1 MGMLTHLF
9 KAAAEKR
16 AEVRRKIYLEES
28 ARYEKRNEKISSLSK
43 RLKEIIDS
51 YAEDLEKANCHIKV
65 GDDVTL
71 NVYDFERP
79 TRNGWDGGPN
89 MLLGYITQ
97 KEELLGMP
105 ILKIESIYV
114 DKSLAHEKIDNFLNN
129 LEDYQINEY
138 VVQGNHT
145 LEITYSTYLGRKEM
159 SNVFG
164 KFGLYRTAK
173 FSSPYKFQPSW
184 GLNVNAFLV
193 IGTPSALRTQ
203 EIYAMQAK
211 RTHMWKEHNEFSK
224 EVDAFIK
231 QSSLD
236 FAF

>member
-28 ARYEKRNEKISSLSK
+28 ARYEKHQEKVTSLSK

-71 NVYDFERP
+71 NIYDFERP

-89 MLLGYITQ
+89 MLLGYIIQ
-97 KEELLGMP
+97 KEDLVEIP
-105 ILKIESIYV
+105 TFKIESIYV
-114 DKSLAHEKIDNFLNN
+114 DKSLAHEKIDNFLSNLDDHQLNVYAMQNN
-129 LEDYQINEY
+129 
-138 VVQGNHT
+138 HS
-145 LEITYSTYLGRKEM
+145 LEIAYSNYLHGRDQSKC
-159 SNVFG
+159 FG
-164 KFGLYRTAK
+164 RFGLYRTAM

-184 GLNVNAFLV
+184 GLNVNAWLV
-193 IGTPSALRTQ
+193 LGTPAALRTQ
-203 EIYAMQAK
+203 EIYSMISK
-211 RTHMWKEHNEFSK
+211 RTHMWKEHNEYSK
-224 EVDAFIK
+224 EVDTFIK

>member
-1 MGMLTHLF
+1 MGLLTSLF

-16 AEVRRKIYLEES
+16 AAVRRKIYLEES
-28 ARYEKRNEKISSLSK
+28 DRYEKRNEATRSLSK
-43 RLKEIIDS
+43 RLKEIVDS
-51 YAEDLEKANCHIKV
+51 YAEDLKKATCHIKV

-71 NVYDFERP
+71 NIYDFERP
-79 TRNGWDGGPN
+79 ASNGWDGGPN
-89 MLLGYITQ
+89 MLLGYIAQ
-97 KEELLGMP
+97 KEDLLEMP

-114 DKSLAHEKIDNFLNN
+114 DKSLAHEKIDNFLSN
-129 LEDYQINEY
+129 LDDHQLNVCAMQNSIS
-138 VVQGNHT
+138 
-145 LEITYSTYLGRKEM
+145 LEVAYSNYLGSREV

-164 KFGLYRTAK
+164 KFGLYRTAR

-193 IGTPSALRTQ
+193 LGAPAALRTQ
-203 EIYAMQAK
+203 EIYSMILK

-224 EVDAFIK
+224 EVDLFIK

>member
-1 MGMLTHLF
+1 MGLLTLLF

-16 AEVRRKIYLEES
+16 AAKRLQIYNEES
-28 ARYEKRNEKISSLSK
+28 ARYEKRNEATRSLDK

-71 NVYDFERP
+71 NIYDFERP

-89 MLLGYITQ
+89 MLLGYIIQ
-97 KEELLGMP
+97 KEDLVEIP
-105 ILKIESIYV
+105 TFKIESIYV
-114 DKSLAHEKIDNFLNN
+114 DKSLAHEKIDNFLSN
-129 LEDYQINEY
+129 LDDHQLNVYAKQNS
-138 VVQGNHT
+138 HS
-145 LEITYSTYLGRKEM
+145 LEIAYSNYLGSREV

-184 GLNVNAFLV
+184 GLNVNAWLV
-193 IGTPSALRTQ
+193 LGTPAALRTQ
-203 EIYAMQAK
+203 EIYSMISK
-211 RTHMWKEHNEFSK
+211 RTQMWKEHNEFSK
-224 EVDAFIK
+224 EVDTFIK
-231 QSSLD
+231 QSSMD

>member
-1 MGMLTHLF
+1 MGLLTPLF

-16 AEVRRKIYLEES
+16 AAARRKIYLEES
-28 ARYEKRNEKISSLSK
+28 ARYEKRNETTSSLSK
-43 RLKEIIDS
+43 RLKEIIDRH
-51 YAEDLEKANCHIKV
+51 AEDLEKSNCHIKV

-79 TRNGWDGGPN
+79 TRNGWDGGPS
-89 MLLGYITQ
+89 MLLSYIIQ
-97 KEELLGMP
+97 KEDLIEIP
-105 ILKIESIYV
+105 TFKIESIYV
-114 DKSLAHEKIDNFLNN
+114 DKSLAHEKIDNFLSN
-129 LEDYQINEY
+129 LDDYQLNVCAMQNNIS
-138 VVQGNHT
+138 
-145 LEITYSTYLGRKEM
+145 LEVAYSNYLGSREV

-184 GLNVNAFLV
+184 GLNVNAWLV
-193 IGTPSALRTQ
+193 LGTPAALRTQ

-224 EVDAFIK
+224 EVDLFIK